1 MVCQRFPDLKQTV
14 SLMKGNLQKHHLSRS
29 GGRSGAGSGGERSF
43 SVCVTCRNSP
53 GLSGGPSLP
62 VATLA
67 PLGIKPTW
75 RNVQRKLFERDLG
88 VFQTLSL
95 QRKICRLFF
104 LKKNKPLE
112 MNFERDH
119 LCRESSQKGKRNSL
133 KAI

>member
-1 MVCQRFPDLKQTV
+1 M
-14 SLMKGNLQKHHLSRS
+14 
-29 GGRSGAGSGGERSF
+29 GSGGECAF

-104 LKKNKPLE
+104 FKEKQAPGNEL
-112 MNFERDH
+112 
-119 LCRESSQKGKRNSL
+119 
-133 KAI
+133 